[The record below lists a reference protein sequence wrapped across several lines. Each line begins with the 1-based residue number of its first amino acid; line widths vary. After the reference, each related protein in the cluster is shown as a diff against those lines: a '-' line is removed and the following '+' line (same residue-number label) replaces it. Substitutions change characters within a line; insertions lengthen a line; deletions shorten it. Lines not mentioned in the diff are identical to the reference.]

1 MKIYKKWSASSDSE
15 NIVKGNEL
23 VNMAGRWNVGIEVSI
38 IKPYTYSQSPNKIL
52 YAQNT
57 TTYPVWNQGFVMVVG
72 GKPTIMSPIF
82 GNC

>member
-38 IKPYTYSQSPNKIL
+38 IKPYTYSQSPKC
-52 YAQNT
+52 
-57 TTYPVWNQGFVMVVG
+57 VK
-72 GKPTIMSPIF
+72 GKR
-82 GNC
+82 